1 MGCRPPGSRCE
12 ARCAARRCVPS
23 RVHARALYG
32 STHSCLVCSKCS
44 LGLVP
49 ILGRRHA
56 APRQPAPRCC
66 EGKQPQKPPL
76 AQEEISGH
84 SAEVAE
90 EITRPNAKIT
100 AEGGAQELSPSFL
113 HGPEQAPHPRRRGRS
128 SRRTARTSM
137 TFARFTF
144 ALLVGRWRAF
154 PVVFRLVLGPGQ
166 GGEAS
171 VCGGGA
177 SLCSLTPC
185 PGPLAPLPRE
195 IPSSE
200 APSHPSRICAR
211 SLRRRL
217 RRGAH
222 DRG

>member
-1 MGCRPPGSRCE
+1 
-12 ARCAARRCVPS
+12 
-23 RVHARALYG
+23 
-32 STHSCLVCSKCS
+32 
-44 LGLVP
+44 
-49 ILGRRHA
+49 
-56 APRQPAPRCC
+56 
-66 EGKQPQKPPL
+66 
-76 AQEEISGH
+76 
-84 SAEVAE
+84 
-90 EITRPNAKIT
+90 
-100 AEGGAQELSPSFL
+100 
-113 HGPEQAPHPRRRGRS
+113 
-128 SRRTARTSM
+128 M

-222 DRG
+222 DGGQDAACHGGCEGS

>member
-1 MGCRPPGSRCE
+1 MQFWGNLLHV
-12 ARCAARRCVPS
+12 ARSNAETFWSLYGFTLCKR
-23 RVHARALYG
+23 HARA
-32 STHSCLVCSKCS
+32 
-44 LGLVP
+44 
-49 ILGRRHA
+49 
-56 APRQPAPRCC
+56 
-66 EGKQPQKPPL
+66 
-76 AQEEISGH
+76 
-84 SAEVAE
+84 
-90 EITRPNAKIT
+90 
-100 AEGGAQELSPSFL
+100 GGEAHE
-113 HGPEQAPHPRRRGRS
+113 HTGRS
-128 SRRTARTSM
+128 ATA
-137 TFARFTF
+137 FARFTF

-154 PVVFRLVLGPGQ
+154 PVVFRLVLGSGQ

>member
-1 MGCRPPGSRCE
+1 MR
-12 ARCAARRCVPS
+12 AR
-23 RVHARALYG
+23 
-32 STHSCLVCSKCS
+32 STVAHSCLVFSKCS
-44 LGLVP
+44 LGLIP

-76 AQEEISGH
+76 AQEEITGH
-84 SAEVAE
+84 CRSEVAE

-100 AEGGAQELSPSFL
+100 AEGGAQEPSPSFL
-113 HGPEQAPHPRRRGRS
+113 HEPQQAPHARGRGRGTRTTGRRG
-128 SRRTARTSM
+128 T

-154 PVVFRLVLGPGQ
+154 PVVFRLVLGSGQ

-171 VCGGGA
+171 VCGGAA

-200 APSHPSRICAR
+200 APSHPSRICAQGGLLSR
-211 SLRRRL
+211 TKAWLVFL
-217 RRGAH
+217 YDLG
-222 DRG
+222 